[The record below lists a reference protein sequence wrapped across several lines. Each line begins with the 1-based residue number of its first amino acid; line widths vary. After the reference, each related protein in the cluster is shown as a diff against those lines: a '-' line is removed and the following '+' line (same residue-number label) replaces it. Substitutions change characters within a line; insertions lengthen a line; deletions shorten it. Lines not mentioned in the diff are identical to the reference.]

1 MRPEPT
7 VVRYVLMDCWFAA
20 KENFEFIVKKN
31 KHFVAALKNNRLVA
45 LSVDDKKQGRFIK
58 VSELALSD
66 KQAVRGWL
74 KGFDEEVRPFGGS
87 LQTKMAA
94 RQH

>member
-1 MRPEPT
+1 
-7 VVRYVLMDCWFAA
+7 VL
-20 KENFEFIVKKN
+20 KKN

-45 LSVDDKKQGRFIK
+45 LSLDDKKQGRLKK
-58 VSELALSD
+58 VSELDLSD

-74 KGFDEEVRPFGGS
+74 KGFDEEVHPFSGS
-87 LQTKMAA
+87 LQTKTAA